1 MVEHLSRL
9 ARSFCRLGG
18 APGSGS
24 AKTKFVADRLAG
36 LKHEVAAAAVVPYS
50 RPRVREVGSLPA
62 SMQPTQP
69 LPLVAERVALPAAL
83 SGFHP
88 EPFLA
93 GRSARAYACPGHELQ
108 RDQGMQLR
116 RGWGSSGEEL
126 IKLLRRWDALG
137 RLVLARPEDVSRED
151 TSEVFVVA
159 KSETQDR
166 QLLDRRPRNAVEGK
180 IFTGSQWLPHASCLA
195 DLHLAPDEEARGY
208 LDDFSNM
215 YHEFQ
220 VSGE

>member
-69 LPLVAERVALPAAL
+69 LPLVAERVVLPAAL
-83 SGFHP
+83 SGFYH

-93 GRSARAYACPGHELQ
+93 GRSARAYACPDHELQ

-116 RGWGSSGEEL
+116 CG
-126 IKLLRRWDALG
+126 
-137 RLVLARPEDVSRED
+137 
-151 TSEVFVVA
+151 
-159 KSETQDR
+159 
-166 QLLDRRPRNAVEGK
+166 
-180 IFTGSQWLPHASCLA
+180 
-195 DLHLAPDEEARGY
+195 
-208 LDDFSNM
+208 
-215 YHEFQ
+215 
-220 VSGE
+220 